1 MDIGRKSAGKAVCAW
16 VGRVLGLHWE
26 YGSWGWGALE
36 CGGVHARVWHT
47 EEMSGFSL
55 FSGARFSAPF
65 KVNGKTGDGY
75 RGGMAI
81 LAGNGWTYE
90 YTFAL

>member
-1 MDIGRKSAGKAVCAW
+1 MCMELTCSGLSLDIW
-16 VGRVLGLHWE
+16 L
-26 YGSWGWGALE
+26 SWGVGSTRVRWYIH
-36 CGGVHARVWHT
+36 VRVWHT

-81 LAGNGWTYE
+81 LAGNGWTCE
-90 YTFAL
+90 YAFAL